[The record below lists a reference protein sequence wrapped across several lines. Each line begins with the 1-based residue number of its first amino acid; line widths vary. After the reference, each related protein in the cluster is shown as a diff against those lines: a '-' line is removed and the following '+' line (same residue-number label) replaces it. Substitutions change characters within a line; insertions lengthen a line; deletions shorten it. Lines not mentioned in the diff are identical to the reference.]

1 MDIFVR
7 GFFHINLG
15 DDLFLYML
23 AKRYPQHKFHV
34 ILNSEYTSVFRDQDN
49 IIIHSYHKIR
59 RALDRILI
67 KYGQDFYTT
76 IEKKC
81 QLNVVIGGSIFQ
93 EGENDFGAYERLAQ
107 MPCLNPTYILGANFG
122 PYTTEKYR
130 LLVQDYLSL
139 AKDVCFRDK
148 WSQEKFSELS
158 NIRFAPDIVLGLNN
172 IISFNKEVK
181 KQVFIS
187 VIDYSR
193 KPGVSEDKVTQY
205 EQFILNCINYY
216 SQLDYDVILS
226 SFCKMEGDEEAIKR
240 LRHKITDDIN
250 FSILNYTGDNWKE
263 LVNAI
268 QNSMLVIASRFHA
281 MILAGG
287 ARVPV
292 FPIAYNKKFSQF
304 LDDFNLSSYCISMEE
319 LVNKKP
325 EKMDYFLFNN
335 IEEISNN
342 ANKHFIKLDELLLG
356 DGCENNERIYK

>member
-23 AKRYPQHKFHV
+23 A
-34 ILNSEYTSVFRDQDN
+34 
-49 IIIHSYHKIR
+49 
-59 RALDRILI
+59 
-67 KYGQDFYTT
+67 
-76 IEKKC
+76 
-81 QLNVVIGGSIFQ
+81 
-93 EGENDFGAYERLAQ
+93 
-107 MPCLNPTYILGANFG
+107 
-122 PYTTEKYR
+122 
-130 LLVQDYLSL
+130 
-139 AKDVCFRDK
+139 
-148 WSQEKFSELS
+148 
-158 NIRFAPDIVLGLNN
+158 
-172 IISFNKEVK
+172 
-181 KQVFIS
+181 
-187 VIDYSR
+187 
-193 KPGVSEDKVTQY
+193 
-205 EQFILNCINYY
+205 FILNCINYY

-240 LRHKITDDIN
+240 LKHKITNDIS

-342 ANKHFIKLDELLLG
+342 ANKHFVKLDKLLLG
-356 DGCENNERIYK
+356 NGYENNERIYK